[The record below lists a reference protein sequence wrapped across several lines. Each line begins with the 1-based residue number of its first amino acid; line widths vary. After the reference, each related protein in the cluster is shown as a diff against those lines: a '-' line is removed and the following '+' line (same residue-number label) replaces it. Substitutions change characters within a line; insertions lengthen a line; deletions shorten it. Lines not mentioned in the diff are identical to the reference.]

1 MKKFSPILQDLIEA
15 FKQLPGIGVKSA
27 QRIVFYLLRDNTEK
41 ALFLAE
47 TLNNSLVSIQECTVC
62 RMYSEGELCE
72 ICKDNKRDQN
82 ILCIVE
88 SPADLIALENTMQFN
103 GRYFVLMG
111 RLSPIDGIGP
121 DELKINQLEELF
133 DSYPI
138 NEVIIATSPTVDGE
152 ATAVHIASVA
162 QNFNIKATRIAYGVP
177 FGGEIEYVDSNT
189 LIQAILN
196 RNTIG
201 NQNQ

>member
-27 QRIVFYLLRDNTEK
+27 QRIVFYLLQDNTEK

-47 TLNNSLVSIQECTVC
+47 TLNNSLVSVRECTIC
-62 RMYSEGELCE
+62 RMYSEEELCE

-201 NQNQ
+201 KQNK

>member
-27 QRIVFYLLRDNTEK
+27 QRIVFYLLQNNTDK

-47 TLNNSLVSIQECTVC
+47 TLNNSLASVHECKIC
-62 RMYSEGELCE
+62 RMYSEEELCG
-72 ICKDNKRDQN
+72 ICKDDKRDQST
-82 ILCIVE
+82 LCIVE
-88 SPADLIALENTMQFN
+88 TPADLIALENTMQFN
-103 GRYFVLMG
+103 GRYFVLMCH
-111 RLSPIDGIGP
+111 LSPIDGIGP

-133 DSYPI
+133 KSHLI
-138 NEVIIATSPTVDGE
+138 NEIIIATSPTVDGE
-152 ATAVHIASVA
+152 ATAVYIASVA

-189 LIQAILN
+189 LVQAMIN
-196 RNTIG
+196 RNIIE
-201 NQNQ
+201 NKE

>member
-27 QRIVFYLLRDNTEK
+27 QRIVFHLLQDNTEK
-41 ALFLAE
+41 TLLLAE
-47 TLNNSLVSIQECTVC
+47 TLNNSLVSVKECRIC
-62 RMYSEGELCE
+62 RMYSEEELCE

-111 RLSPIDGIGP
+111 HLSPIDGIGP
-121 DELKINQLEELF
+121 EELKINQLEELF
-133 DSYPI
+133 NQNPI
-138 NEVIIATSPTVDGE
+138 NEIIIATSPTVDGE
-152 ATAVHIASVA
+152 ATAAHIASVA

-201 NQNQ
+201 NQN

>member
-15 FKQLPGIGVKSA
+15 FKQLPGIGIKSA
-27 QRIVFYLLRDNTEK
+27 QRIVFYLLQSNTEK

-47 TLNNSLVSIQECTVC
+47 TLNNSLESVRECTIC
-62 RMYSEGELCE
+62 RMYSEEELCE
-72 ICKDNKRDQN
+72 ICKDDKRDQST
-82 ILCIVE
+82 LCIVE
-88 SPADLIALENTMQFN
+88 TPADLIALENTMQFN

-111 RLSPIDGIGP
+111 HLSPIDGIGP

-133 DSYPI
+133 KSHLI
-138 NEVIIATSPTVDGE
+138 NEIIIATSPTVDGE
-152 ATAVHIASVA
+152 ATAVYIASVA

-189 LIQAILN
+189 LVQAMIN
-196 RNTIG
+196 RNIIE
-201 NQNQ
+201 NKE

>member
-27 QRIVFYLLRDNTEK
+27 QRIVFYLLQSNTEK

-47 TLNNSLVSIQECTVC
+47 TLNNSLESVRECTIC
-62 RMYSEGELCE
+62 RMYSEKELCE
-72 ICKDNKRDQN
+72 ICKDDKRDQST
-82 ILCIVE
+82 LCIVE
-88 SPADLIALENTMQFN
+88 TPADLIALENTMQFN

-111 RLSPIDGIGP
+111 HLSPIDGIGP

-133 DSYPI
+133 KSHLI
-138 NEVIIATSPTVDGE
+138 NEIIIATSPTVDGE
-152 ATAVHIASVA
+152 ATAVYIASVA

-189 LIQAILN
+189 LVQAMIN
-196 RNTIG
+196 RNIIE
-201 NQNQ
+201 NKE